1 MTLKLEASD
10 FVPEP
15 QLVTV
20 SWYGG
25 VEELEDA
32 VGAKLNIGP
41 GQVGLR
47 LRDDDFDEL
56 VRLTDSDLPG
66 LMDSFNASTGVHGS
80 VQVVPKDWSGA
91 SAGALSEKPAERREM
106 SLTVHTNN
114 GLAHSLQLSVAT
126 VPHLQQQIREQ
137 LHLST
142 PIKLMVFDEDFG
154 ELIEVHSL
162 DDVASA
168 VHVFAANASEQTR
181 RDRLASAIKSV
192 PQLASQA
199 ATGTADKSAVP
210 LARVI
215 ELRIAANELIR
226 TELTV
231 KVIASTLAELE
242 QKLCQELV
250 LRSGDPIAIATHDEG
265 GRVEVLKSL
274 EDLPADGKC
283 RVELWSAQRAAEA
296 KQQAALARAVSEVLR
311 LQTTSLPAAARQ
323 SLVDVTRQ
331 ALAALDNRID
341 PEAAA
346 AAAAVEQEQARRQHE
361 AEQSALAAQAA
372 ADAEQERLARE
383 EEERFL
389 AEEAAFEQAEAEYQ
403 AEQAALVAKA
413 EAQAQA
419 EAEAQARAK
428 AQAEAEAE
436 AQARA
441 QAQAQAQAQAEAEAQ
456 AQAKAEAEAQA
467 RAQAQAA
474 AEAEAQARAQ
484 AQAKAEAEAQAR
496 AQAQAA
502 AEAEAQARA
511 QAQAEAEARARAQA
525 EAEVQARAQAKQA
538 EAEAKAPAPAAQVE
552 PATPKPAAAAKPDA
566 DLTPAQLARKRALE
580 RMAAKKQAAAAT
592 GGASPPNAAQ
602 AARDAARAKYA
613 NQ

>member
-1 MTLKLEASD
+1 MTLQLEASD

-66 LMDSFNASTGVHGS
+66 LMDSYNATTGAHGS
-80 VQVVPKDWSGA
+80 VQVVPKDWNGA

-106 SLTVHTNN
+106 SLTVHSNN

-162 DDVASA
+162 DDIASA
-168 VHVFAANASEQTR
+168 VHVFAANTSEQNR
-181 RDRLASAIKSV
+181 SNRLESAIKSV

-199 ATGTADKSAVP
+199 ATGPADTSAVP

-242 QKLCQELV
+242 QKLCEELV
-250 LRSGDPIAIATHDEG
+250 LRSGDPIAIATHDEAG
-265 GRVEVLKSL
+265 EVEVLKSL

-311 LQTTSLPAAARQ
+311 LQTTALPAVARD
-323 SLVDVTRQ
+323 SLLDVTRQ
-331 ALAALDNRID
+331 ALVALDNRID

-346 AAAAVEQEQARRQHE
+346 AAAAVEQEQAQRQHE
-361 AEQSALAAQAA
+361 AEQSALAARAA

-413 EAQAQA
+413 KAQAQA
-419 EAEAQARAK
+419 ETEAQARAK

-441 QAQAQAQAQAEAEAQ
+441 QAQAQAQAEAEAHAQAEAEAEAQ
-456 AQAKAEAEAQA
+456 ARAKAQAEAEAEAQARAKAQAEAEAEAQA

-474 AEAEAQARAQ
+474 
-484 AQAKAEAEAQAR
+484 AEAEAQAR

-511 QAQAEAEARARAQA
+511 QAQAEVEA
-525 EAEVQARAQAKQA
+525 QARAQA
-538 EAEAKAPAPAAQVE
+538 E
-552 PATPKPAAAAKPDA
+552 PATPKPAATAKPDA
-566 DLTPAQLARKRALE
+566 ELTPAQLARKRALE
-580 RMAAKKQAAAAT
+580 RMAAKKKAAAAT
-592 GGASPPNAAQ
+592 GGANPPDAAQ
-602 AARDAARAKYA
+602 AARDAARARYT